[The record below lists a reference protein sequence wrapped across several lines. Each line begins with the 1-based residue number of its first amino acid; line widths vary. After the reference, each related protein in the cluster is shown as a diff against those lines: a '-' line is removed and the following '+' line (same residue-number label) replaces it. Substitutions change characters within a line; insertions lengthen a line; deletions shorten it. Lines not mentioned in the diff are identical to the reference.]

1 MVEQENKNKS
11 KQLPPQE
18 EEVKIMAKPIEA
30 TPILKG
36 KDLVELVKDLK
47 RPDTNKAR
55 REKALKVLVSYTKG
69 K

>member
-1 MVEQENKNKS
+1 MVEQENGNKNE
-11 KQLPPQE
+11 QLPPQK

-36 KDLVELVKDLK
+36 KDLIELVKDLK

-55 REKALKVLVSYTKG
+55 REKALKVLYNYTKG